1 MKHTLFALIA
11 ATSLA
16 AAAIPAASA
25 ADAAAT
31 QPQVQTRTLYVLADE
46 QGLTGPDGKHHD
58 SFVPS
63 SFVVKAGEPVKLVII
78 NYDDMMHTF
87 TDPALGLNVMVRAG
101 THKDGT
107 EAVTPV
113 TTTATFT
120 PTKTGQFRWHCNIPC
135 DKGDG
140 HGWAMSNGKEGRD
153 RDGFMAGYVVV
164 M

>member
-1 MKHTLFALIA
+1 MKQILFALIA
-11 ATSLA
+11 TGALAMA
-16 AAAIPAASA
+16 AAPAAQA
-25 ADAAAT
+25 ANAAAT
-31 QPQVQTRTLYVLADE
+31 APQVQTRTLYVLADA
-46 QGLTGPDGKHHD
+46 QGLIGPDGKHHD

-101 THKDGT
+101 THENGSED
-107 EAVTPV
+107 VTPA

-120 PTKTGQFRWHCNIPC
+120 PTKTGEFRWHCNIPC

-140 HGWAMSNGKEGRD
+140 QGWAMTNGKDGRD
-153 RDGFMAGYVVV
+153 RDGYMAGYVVV